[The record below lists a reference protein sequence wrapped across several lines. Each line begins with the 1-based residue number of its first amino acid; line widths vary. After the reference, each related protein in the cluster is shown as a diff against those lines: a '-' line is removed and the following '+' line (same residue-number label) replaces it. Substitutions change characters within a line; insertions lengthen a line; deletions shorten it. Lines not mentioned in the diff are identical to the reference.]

1 MWGDSVPNGSL
12 QWSIS
17 CLVCEPLWINVW
29 KDHSARSLMQKT
41 TVDLAQ
47 HPAAQL
53 PSCPAFQHI
62 VPRAAFA
69 FQFLSFCF
77 DSLCI
82 NVWQVSKL
90 WNALI
95 GIVEHARRHLSM
107 RHLEKNWNAEWN
119 RTVFKKCREVTAL
132 GESYGVFPAPWH
144 LGNLPCCGR
153 AKCHATARDPMK
165 FGWDSE
171 RFRRWTCSLRQ
182 AKDKVKFHL
191 ARLAYQGQLHKQRVI
206 LLDPFFVLKET
217 VSLSEGHS
225 WPCNFLVLL
234 ALLLPRTRKKR
245 IRRITAPLKSL
256 GLSCS
261 CQKGMSWPWT
271 KGTNL
276 PSSLKLLWNV
286 LLCNLC
292 PDYYLPCPHTF
303 VMASF
308 SLYLYTGLLCFD
320 RSSFQAA
327 GRRSWNL
334 SHVITTGQM

>member
-1 MWGDSVPNGSL
+1 MYERIIVPDHWCKRL
-12 QWSIS
+12 QLTYS
-17 CLVCEPLWINVW
+17 
-29 KDHSARSLMQKT
+29 T
-41 TVDLAQ
+41 
-47 HPAAQL
+47 QL

-62 VPRAAFA
+62 VPRADFA

-95 GIVEHARRHLSM
+95 GIVKHARRHLLM
-107 RHLEKNWNAEWN
+107 RRLEGNWNAEWN
-119 RTVFKKCREVTAL
+119 RTVFKKNRATTAL
-132 GESYGVFPAPWH
+132 GESYGVFPASWH
-144 LGNLPCCGR
+144 LGNLLCCGR

-182 AKDKVKFHL
+182 AKDEVKFHV
-191 ARLAYQGQLHKQRVI
+191 ARLAYQGQLHKQWVI

-225 WPCNFLVLL
+225 WLL
-234 ALLLPRTRKKR
+234 TLQFPSSACLAPPSDQKKR

-256 GLSCS
+256 GSSCS
-261 CQKGMSWPWT
+261 NVAAKKVWVCPGPREQTFRVRWNM
-271 KGTNL
+271 
-276 PSSLKLLWNV
+276 LKLLWNV